1 MKPTCVLDFY
11 VHQSCQRNGIGRVLD
26 FFIQDIFDYF
36 LKHENKSPDKLAY
49 DRPSEKLIGFL
60 RKHFGLN
67 KFIPQNNNYV
77 VFNDY
82 FDNSYR

>member
-1 MKPTCVLDFY
+1 MCVRLLCSLELSKKRY
-11 VHQSCQRNGIGRVLD
+11 WKSIR